1 VLLKGP
7 GSLGPPLAALG
18 LISEFFCRVPL
29 GRPKIKIRSKN
40 GPNVNRKRLNKLLT
54 DVEPEI
60 NMTVYV
66 FMGTDGDKS
75 QLFFF
80 KTSGAICNIIT
91 ILP

>member
-1 VLLKGP
+1 VHWVLILKFFLPSPSGP
-7 GSLGPPLAALG
+7 A
-18 LISEFFCRVPL
+18 
-29 GRPKIKIRSKN
+29 KIKKSSKN

-80 KTSGAICNIIT
+80 KTSGAICNILT